1 VSDDLQLQLAHPLDA
16 ENAPLFAADL
26 AAEGSGQGAPLD
38 YSRESLAFLDS
49 VLTSLRDTGVT
60 PDRVPEVLL
69 GIGCYLGES
78 IVRGTGGRWV
88 STAGTPV
95 EATALFPMLVR
106 LPGGS
111 ACDPAGYPFA
121 ALGGPATATLL
132 AFYDTVVQPAR

>member
-1 VSDDLQLQLAHPLDA
+1 MSDELRLQLAHPLDPA
-16 ENAPLFAADL
+16 SAHLFAADL

-49 VLTSLRDTGVT
+49 VLASLRDTGVT

-69 GIGCYLGES
+69 GIGCYLGEA
-78 IVRGTGGRWV
+78 IARATGALWV

-95 EATALFPMLVR
+95 EGTALFPMLVR
-106 LPGGS
+106 LPGGA

-121 ALGGPATATLL
+121 ALAGPASATLI
-132 AFYDTVVQPAR
+132 AFYDTVTTPTG